1 MRKIENRKLR
11 IEDICITVIERLIR
25 QGYLEWKREPV
36 RKVGSDPGIKLNK
49 HVILEKDIKEISNS
63 GILRIEVGK
72 KAIITDLAKE
82 YADKRGIVIYKE
94 EGE

>member
-1 MRKIENRKLR
+1 M
-11 IEDICITVIERLIR
+11 
-25 QGYLEWKREPV
+25 
-36 RKVGSDPGIKLNK
+36 GSDPGIKLNK